1 MKIKVLFVVIISIL
15 LQIIFISVYAVIAD
29 PNPTQVT
36 QPDGTLLTIRLHG
49 DEFYHYRTTEDG
61 YLIKQNAE
69 GYYTYARINTN
80 GILTETQIIA
90 RDVFKRS
97 SSDVQFLNTVNK
109 TEQIQGV
116 NNVSNR
122 VRKQAN
128 LDNPQKVFPS
138 NGSPKSIVILV
149 NFSDKSFV
157 TTSTNTAF
165 TNLLNQENYSANG
178 GTGSAK
184 DYFMASSYGKFSP
197 NFEVVGPYTL
207 PNNMAYYGANDVNGD
222 DVNATQMIVD
232 ACSLAYNAGLDFSK
246 YDTDNDGVIDNVF
259 VYFAGYNE
267 AEHGPD
273 YTIWPHR
280 SSVVPGAN
288 YSGTKA
294 SITFNGKLLYDY
306 ACTSELRG
314 SAGSNMCGIGT
325 FCHEFSH
332 VIGLKDYYH
341 TTDSKN
347 KPTIGSW
354 SLMASGNYLND
365 GRTPPTYSVFDRT
378 LKGWLTPQEI
388 NSPAELF
395 LLPIYQGKTQPAN
408 TNNQAFQLSG
418 GANPYEFFLLEYRKK
433 TGWDSYLPAE
443 GMLIW
448 HIDIVANAWSSNSV
462 NNYTG
467 TTQTAES
474 HMGVF
479 LESSAGWSPSPTSV
493 GSPFPSEIYDSF
505 IPRTW
510 SGVDINRTITDI
522 KKIANQVSFKFMP
535 VETTF
540 SGYMEDFTSTK
551 GTPSITQ
558 TIGLTASNLTNNLK
572 VELQSGVNFDIKL
585 SAESSWSKSINIP
598 PISSQFTVSIDLRY
612 NPITDGMHTDELIL
626 TTTGYYETS
635 KTFSGRATTTTNP
648 VIITQVYGGG
658 GNSGSTY
665 KSDFVELYNTTNSD
679 VNIGNW
685 SLYYIAATSSSTSVK
700 YEFPTNTIVKAGK
713 YFALKCADGT
723 GTQPAWNITF
733 DGTSSLALGGTSGK
747 LVLLNNNNPFTL
759 TTPATIEE
767 IVNNEGFVDYVAYG
781 TTAIPIWG
789 SAMTSN
795 LTSSTSARRKY
806 MNGSF
811 QYTKNIGN
819 DFEVV
824 TADPRNSSIVSN
836 TETANNS
843 IITIFAVNK
852 TIYINGADNNETI
865 EIYGTTGLKVY
876 SSEVVENKILL
887 DKLLSGI
894 YIVRIG
900 MKTFKV
906 KL

>member
-1 MKIKVLFVVIISIL
+1 MKVVFVVIISVL
-15 LQIIFISVYAVIAD
+15 LQIVFVSVYAVIAD
-29 PNPTQVT
+29 PNPTQVI
-36 QPDGTLLTIRLHG
+36 QPDGTTLTIRLHG

-61 YLIKQNAE
+61 YMIKQNAE
-69 GYYTYARINTN
+69 GYYTYATINTS
-80 GILTETQIIA
+80 GILTATQIIA
-90 RDVFKRS
+90 RDVFNRS
-97 SSDVQFLNTVNK
+97 SSDVQFLKAVNK
-109 TEQIQGV
+109 TEQIQSINKV
-116 NNVSNR
+116 FNR

-128 LDNPQKVFPS
+128 KDNPQKVLPS
-138 NGSPKSIVILV
+138 TGSPKTIVILV

-184 DYFMASSYGKFSP
+184 DYFRASSYGKFSP
-197 NFEVVGPYTL
+197 NFDVVGPYTL
-207 PNNMAYYGANDVNGD
+207 PNNMAYYGANDAKGN
-222 DVNATQMIVD
+222 DVNPVQMIVD
-232 ACSLAYNAGLDFSK
+232 ACISAYNAGLDFSN

-267 AEHGPD
+267 AEGAAP
-273 YTIWPHR
+273 YTIWPHKGY
-280 SSVVPGAN
+280 VIPGSN
-288 YSGTKA
+288 YTGTTA
-294 SITFNGKLLYDY
+294 SITFNGKMLYTY

-314 SAGSNMCGIGT
+314 KTGSNMCGIGT

-332 VIGLKDYYH
+332 VIGLVDYYH
-341 TTDSKN
+341 TEDSD
-347 KPTIGSW
+347 KPTIDDW
-354 SLMASGNYLND
+354 SLMASGGYLNN
-365 GRTPPTYSVFDRT
+365 GRTPPTYSVFDRA

-388 NSPAELF
+388 DSPAELF

-408 TNNQAFQLSG
+408 TNNQAFLLG
-418 GANPYEFFLLEYRKK
+418 GGTNPNEFFLLEYRKK
-433 TGWDSYLPAE
+433 TGWDSFLPAE

-448 HIDIVANAWSSNSV
+448 HIDFDTNTWRSNTV

-479 LESSAGWSPSPTSV
+479 LESSDGWSPTPTSV
-493 GSPFPSEIYDSF
+493 GSPFPSELYNSF
-505 IPRTW
+505 IPTTW
-510 SGVDINRTITDI
+510 SGIEINRTITDI
-522 KKIANQVSFKFMP
+522 TKTANQVSFKFMP

-558 TIGLTASNLTNNLK
+558 TIGLKATNLTSNLK

-612 NPITDGMHTDELIL
+612 NPIADGTHTDELIL

-635 KTFSGRATTTTNP
+635 KTFSGTTIPTSP
-648 VIITQVYGGG
+648 VIFTQVYGGG
-658 GNSGSTY
+658 GNSGATY

-679 VNIGNW
+679 INIGNW
-685 SLYYIAATSSSTSVK
+685 NLYYIAASSSSTSVK
-700 YEFPTNTIVKAGK
+700 YEFPANTIIKAGK
-713 YFALKCADGT
+713 FFILKCADGT
-723 GTQPAWNITF
+723 GAQPAWNISF
-733 DGTSSLALGGTSGK
+733 DGTSTLALGGTAGK
-747 LVLLNNNNPFTL
+747 LVLLNNNNAFTL
-759 TTPATIEE
+759 STPPTIEE
-767 IVNNEGFVDYVAYG
+767 IVNNDSFVDYVAYG
-781 TTAIPIWG
+781 TTAIPVWG
-789 SAMTSN
+789 SAMTAN

-811 QYTKNIGN
+811 QYTKSIGN
-819 DFEVV
+819 DFEIV

-836 TETANNS
+836 TETTNS
-843 IITIFAVNK
+843 SNISVFALNK
-852 TIYINGADNNETI
+852 TIYINGSNYNETI
-865 EIYGTTGLKVY
+865 EIYSTTGLKVY
-876 SSEVVENKILL
+876 SSKTVESSILL

-900 MKTFKV
+900 MKTYKV
-906 KL
+906 IL